1 MSADQIRYDL
11 LTQDAMRQMVRHVMS
26 GVARDGRLPGNH
38 HFFITFLT
46 KYRGV
51 RLSPRLREQYAEE
64 MTIILQHQFG
74 NLQVN
79 TTSFEVTLHFSGTA
93 ERLTVPFDAITQ
105 FFDPSVNFA
114 LKFELIKDETL
125 AGASNEPGLTTGN
138 KEVSAAALAPK
149 SEPRTKRQNN
159 PRGAGSEPPTLPA
172 RDGAKS
178 SDTRTDNTKPAI
190 SENKSA
196 DVVSLDNFRKK

>member
-26 GVARDGRLPGNH
+26 GVARDGKLPGDH

-51 RLSPRLREQYAEE
+51 RLSPRLREQCPEE

-79 TTSFEVTLHFSGTA
+79 PTGFEVSLHFSGTP

-114 LKFELIKDETL
+114 LKFEVMKGDAAENET
-125 AGASNEPGLTTGN
+125 APTSGKPEFSTVP
-138 KEVSAAALAPK
+138 LAPK
-149 SEPRTKRQNN
+149 SEQRTKRPGN
-159 PRGAGSEPPTLPA
+159 PKGAGSEPPTLPA

-178 SDTRTDNTKPAI
+178 SDTRTDNAKPAV

>member
-1 MSADQIRYDL
+1 
-11 LTQDAMRQMVRHVMS
+11 MRQMVRHVMS
-26 GVARDGRLPGNH
+26 GVARDGKLPGDH

-51 RLSPRLREQYAEE
+51 RLSPRLREQYPEE

-79 TTSFEVTLHFSGTA
+79 PTGFEVSLHFSGTP

-114 LKFELIKDETL
+114 LKFEVMTGDAAENET
-125 AGASNEPGLTTGN
+125 APTSGKPEFSTVP
-138 KEVSAAALAPK
+138 LAPK
-149 SEPRTKRQNN
+149 SEQRTKRPGN
-159 PRGAGSEPPTLPA
+159 PKGAGSEPPTLPA

-178 SDTRTDNTKPAI
+178 SDTRTDNAKPAV